1 MTTSTTR
8 ITPAC
13 AGNRSEGDHT
23 MEEKRDHPRVCGEQP
38 WRGGG
43 RLLGWGSP
51 PRVRGTG
58 AFYRDGRRK
67 QRITPACAGNSMRG
81 RDAPQ
86 AVKDHPRVCGEQ
98 LVPANISSH
107 FVGSP
112 PRVRGTVAS
121 AGNQSSNLRIT
132 PACAGN
138 RIQFAHRNDHTKD
151 HPRVCGEQTTRPWT
165 MRATKGSPPRVRGTD
180 EAEEVHTSKEGIT
193 PACAGNRYLTK
204 PRYLLSWDHPRV
216 CGEQVEN
223 AWLDM
228 PAAGSPPRVRGT
240 AMVVLAL
247 ACPRRITPACA
258 GNRLLLRLH
267 RRLDLDHPRV
277 CGEQTPRD
285 TL

>member
-1 MTTSTTR
+1 MCGEQPPNRRQRKPLKGSPPRVRGTEGRFLPSKTTTR

-13 AGNRSEGDHT
+13 AGNSVSPRS
-23 MEEKRDHPRVCGEQP
+23 KPFV
-38 WRGGG
+38 
-43 RLLGWGSP
+43 L
-51 PRVRGTG
+51 
-58 AFYRDGRRK
+58 
-67 QRITPACAGNSMRG
+67 
-81 RDAPQ
+81 
-86 AVKDHPRVCGEQ
+86 KDHPRVCGEQ

-258 GNRLLLRLH
+258 GNSLKTHNRLSSL
-267 RRLDLDHPRV
+267 
-277 CGEQTPRD
+277 
-285 TL
+285 